1 MAATREQS
9 VSVWGDKV
17 HPKVKISG
25 SGAPVVYL
33 HGGYGPIETEFIDEL
48 ANNFTVYVLPHPGLT
63 AGDEDAIK
71 ALDDFWDLVLYYY
84 DLFDKLGLKSPAVV
98 GHSFGGMV
106 AAEVA
111 ATDPTRVSKLV
122 LINSLGLWLDDQP
135 IRNYIVTA
143 QTELPGLLFQDAHH
157 PALKRIVLNPEDQ
170 DGFIRITWA
179 LGCTGKFY
187 WPIPDKGLK
196 KRLHRIAAP
205 TLLLWGKHDK
215 LLPPAYAEQ
224 FKKGIPNAQL
234 ETIEGAHMM
243 PLEEPA
249 KVAAAVTKFLK

>member
-1 MAATREQS
+1 MTASKEQV

-25 SGAPVVYL
+25 SGAPLVYL
-33 HGGYGPIETEFIDEL
+33 HGGYGLVETEMVDEL
-48 ANNFTVYVLPHPGLT
+48 AKNFTVYAVPAPGLT
-63 AGDEDAIK
+63 EGDEDSIK

-122 LINSLGLWLDDQP
+122 LINSLGLWLEDKP
-135 IRNYIVTA
+135 IRNYIVAA
-143 QTELPGLLFQDAHH
+143 QTALPALLFKDEHH
-157 PALKRIVLNPEDQ
+157 PALKRIILNPEDQ
-170 DGFIRITWA
+170 EGFIRITWA

-196 KRLHRIAAP
+196 KRLHRISAP
-205 TLLLWGKHDK
+205 TLLLWGKDDK
-215 LLPPAYAEQ
+215 LLPPAYAEA
-224 FKKGIPNAQL
+224 FKKSLPNAKL
-234 ETIEGAHMM
+234 ETIDGAHMM
-243 PLEEPA
+243 PLEDPVR
-249 KVAAAVTKFLK
+249 VAAAVTKFLK

>member
-1 MAATREQS
+1 MAPSKEQT

-25 SGAPVVYL
+25 SGAPLVYL
-33 HGGYGPIETEFIDEL
+33 HGGYGLIETELVDEL
-48 ANNFTVYVLPHPGLT
+48 AKNFTVYAVPHPGLT
-63 AGDEDAIK
+63 PGDEDSIK

-122 LINSLGLWLDDQP
+122 LINSLGLWLEDKP
-135 IRNYIVTA
+135 ITNYIVAA
-143 QTELPGLLFQDAHH
+143 QTALPALLFQDEHH

-170 DGFIRITWA
+170 EGFIRITWA

-205 TLLLWGKHDK
+205 TLLLWGKNDK
-215 LLPPAYAEQ
+215 LLPPAYAEA
-224 FKKGIPNAQL
+224 FKKSIPSAKL

>member
-1 MAATREQS
+1 MAASREQT

-17 HPKVKISG
+17 HSKVKISG
-25 SGAPVVYL
+25 SGTPLVYL
-33 HGGYGPIETEFIDEL
+33 HGGYGLIETELVDEL
-48 ANNFTVYVLPHPGLT
+48 AKNFTVYAAPHPGLT
-63 AGDEDAIK
+63 QGDEDSIK

-84 DLFDKLGLKSPAVV
+84 DLFDKLGLESPALV

-122 LINSLGLWLDDQP
+122 LINSLGLWLEDKP

-143 QTELPGLLFQDAHH
+143 QTELPGLLFKDEHH

-170 DGFIRITWA
+170 EGFIRITWA

-196 KRLHRIAAP
+196 KRLHRITAP
-205 TLLLWGKHDK
+205 TLLLWGNNDK
-215 LLPPAYAEQ
+215 LLPPAYADA
-224 FKKGIPNAQL
+224 FKNSIPNAKL